1 MAKKSNPK
9 KSTAPVRKGAA
20 PAAKKVSKPAAKIVA
35 KHAAKLAKPAARA
48 AVKAKPAPKAPR
60 KFIKSPLSKP
70 ELDEFRKM
78 LLDKRRAILGDMT
91 SIESDALRVNRQD
104 GSGDLSNMPTHP
116 ADIGSD
122 NFEQEF
128 TLGLLESE
136 RTLLS
141 EINAALERID
151 AGSFGVCLGTGGPIG
166 VARLRA
172 RPWAKYCIEYAK
184 MLEKGLVSAEDERRN
199 ESGDEEEEEGVAAV
213 EGAESEEAEEA
224 EDEDDFVEE
233 DVEE

>member
-9 KSTAPVRKGAA
+9 KSAAPARKGAA
-20 PAAKKVSKPAAKIVA
+20 PAAKKVRKIAPPPAAKRAVAARPVA
-35 KHAAKLAKPAARA
+35 KAKVASKE
-48 AVKAKPAPKAPR
+48 APKAAR
-60 KFIKSPLSKP
+60 KFIKSPLSKS
-70 ELDEFRKM
+70 ELDEFRRM
-78 LLDKRRAILGDMT
+78 LLDKRRAILGDMS
-91 SIESDALRVNRQD
+91 SIEADALRVNRQD

-136 RTLLS
+136 RTLLA
-141 EINAALERID
+141 EINSALERID
-151 AGSFGVCLGTGGPIG
+151 AGSFGVCLGTGQPIG

-184 MLEKGLVSAEDERRN
+184 MLEKGLVVPEDERRAA
-199 ESGDEEEEEGVAAV
+199 EDEEEEE
-213 EGAESEEAEEA
+213 EGAAAPEGEEAEEA